1 MLYQIVPVGNVWQDG
16 MVAVPKKVATDYIKL
31 ASEYQLKA
39 LLLILS
45 NNAPCD
51 SKYVA
56 KVLGCTEA
64 DATDFL
70 EFWVEEGVL
79 SCDGVVNAQPPS
91 ESTAVVEPPKK
102 EEAKTVKVK
111 EAIPVPKLNPSDIV
125 TMCRDNRELTELI
138 HHAQEVFGR
147 TISHIEQELIINMVT
162 YYGLPCDVVLVILEY
177 YKTEKAKGRAIGT
190 SYIGTMAKN
199 WSEEGIVTLEA
210 ADERLRMLEASD
222 RLWSEIVAVSGIKH
236 RNPTIKQRE
245 MINRWSEDF
254 DMQMITIACD
264 IMKEN
269 TDKPTLK
276 YVDSVLK
283 NWKKKGIFTPEAVAE
298 EEKEFHSKKEQKNKS
313 AIDETYDIDEINR
326 RAMLNDNYD
335 I

>member
-79 SCDGVVNAQPPS
+79 SCDGVVNAQPPA
-91 ESTAVVEPPKK
+91 ESTAVVELPKK
-102 EEAKTVKVK
+102 EAKTVKVK

-147 TISHIEQELIINMVT
+147 TISHIEQELVINMVT

-177 YKTEKAKGRAIGT
+177 YKTEKEKGRAIGT

>member
-79 SCDGVVNAQPPS
+79 SCDGVVNAQPPA
-91 ESTAVVEPPKK
+91 ESTAVVELPKK
-102 EEAKTVKVK
+102 EEVKAVKVK

-147 TISHIEQELIINMVT
+147 TISHIEQELVINMVT

-199 WSEEGIVTLEA
+199 WSEDGIVTLEA

>member
-1 MLYQIVPVGNVWQDG
+1 MQYQIVPVGNAWQDG
-16 MVAVPKKVATDYIKL
+16 MIAVPKKVATDYIKF

-39 LLLILS
+39 LLLILA

-51 SKYVA
+51 SKYIA
-56 KVLGCTEA
+56 KALGCTEA
-64 DATDFL
+64 DAMDFL

-79 SCDGVVNAQPPS
+79 SCDGVVNAQTPAEVAPV
-91 ESTAVVEPPKK
+91 AEPQKK
-102 EEAKTVKVK
+102 EETKAVKVK

-125 TMCRDNRELTELI
+125 TMCRDNRQLTELI

-147 TISHIEQELIINMVT
+147 TISHIEQELVINMVT

-190 SYIGTMAKN
+190 SYIGAMAKN

-254 DMQMITIACD
+254 DMQMIMIACD

-326 RAMLNDNYD
+326 RAMLNDDYD

>member
-79 SCDGVVNAQPPS
+79 SCDGVINAQPPA
-91 ESTAVVEPPKK
+91 ESTAVVELPKK
-102 EEAKTVKVK
+102 EEVKAVKVK

-147 TISHIEQELIINMVT
+147 TISHIEQELVINMVT

-283 NWKKKGIFTPEAVAE
+283 NWKKKGIFTPEAVDE

>member
-1 MLYQIVPVGNVWQDG
+1 MQYQIVPVGSIWQDG
-16 MVAVPKKVATDYIKL
+16 MVAVPKKAVSDYIKL

-39 LLLILS
+39 LLLILA
-45 NNAPCD
+45 NNGPCD
-51 SKYVA
+51 GKFVA
-56 KVLGCTEA
+56 KSLGCTEA
-64 DATDFL
+64 DANDFL

-79 SCDGVVNAQPPS
+79 SCDGAVNAAPVS
-91 ESTAVVEPPKK
+91 ETAVVQPKLV
-102 EEAKTVKVK
+102 EVKTVEVK
-111 EAIPVPKLNPSDIV
+111 ETIPVPTLNPSDIV
-125 TMCRDNRELTELI
+125 AMCRENKELTELI
-138 HHAQEVFGR
+138 QHAQEVFGR
-147 TISHIEQELIINMVT
+147 TISHVEQELVINMAT
-162 YYGLPCDVVLVILEY
+162 YYGLPSDVILVILQY
-177 YKTEKAKGRAIGT
+177 YKTEKSKGRAIGT
-190 SYIGTMAKN
+190 GYIGSMAKK

-210 ADERLRMLEASD
+210 ADEKLRMLESSD

-236 RNPTIKQRE
+236 RNPTVKQRE

-254 DMQMITIACD
+254 DIQMISIACD

-298 EEKEFHSKKEQKNKS
+298 EEKEFHAKKEQKSKS

-326 RAMLNDNYD
+326 RAMLNDDYD

>member
-147 TISHIEQELIINMVT
+147 TISHIEQELVINMVT

>member
-45 NNAPCD
+45 NNVPCD

-79 SCDGVVNAQPPS
+79 SCDGVVNAQPPA
-91 ESTAVVEPPKK
+91 ESTAVVELPKK
-102 EEAKTVKVK
+102 EAKAVKVK

-125 TMCRDNRELTELI
+125 TMCRNNRELTELI

-147 TISHIEQELIINMVT
+147 TISHIEQELVINMVT

>member
-56 KVLGCTEA
+56 KALGCTEA

-79 SCDGVVNAQPPS
+79 SCDGVVNAQLPA

-125 TMCRDNRELTELI
+125 TMCRNNRELTELI

-147 TISHIEQELIINMVT
+147 TISHIEQELVINMVT

>member
-56 KVLGCTEA
+56 KTLGCTEA

-79 SCDGVVNAQPPS
+79 SCDGVVNAQSPA
-91 ESTAVVEPPKK
+91 ESMAVVEPPKK

-125 TMCRDNRELTELI
+125 TMCRDNQELTELI

-147 TISHIEQELIINMVT
+147 TISHIEQELVINMVT